1 MFIAALCGVAVWTAD
16 GQAVMC
22 QDVRGRLRAGESA
35 IGRAPGGAA
44 HRRWRPCWPK
54 DDRGPPLLELAVI
67 YHGVDIIEVAR
78 IRHAAER
85 WGMRFLRRVF
95 TPAELADCGVGGPAP
110 RYESLAARW
119 AAKEATAKALGA
131 GLRGLG
137 GSPTGL
143 RFQEIEVIRGPDGRP
158 ALRLSGAAAAAAA
171 QVGLGS
177 LALSLSHTHDHAVAS
192 VIGLRAWPQYFT

>member
-1 MFIAALCGVAVWTAD
+1 
-16 GQAVMC
+16 
-22 QDVRGRLRAGESA
+22 
-35 IGRAPGGAA
+35 
-44 HRRWRPCWPK
+44 
-54 DDRGPPLLELAVI
+54 VI

-85 WGMRFLRRVF
+85 WGMRFLQRVF

-171 QVGLGS
+171 RVGLGS